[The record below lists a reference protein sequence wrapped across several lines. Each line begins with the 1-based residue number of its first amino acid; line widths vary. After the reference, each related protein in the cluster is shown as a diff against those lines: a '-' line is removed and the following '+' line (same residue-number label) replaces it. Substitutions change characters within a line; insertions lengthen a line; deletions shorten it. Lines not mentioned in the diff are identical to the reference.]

1 MKIKTGFCCVFDG
14 DYKNDP
20 QYSIYHEHP
29 TKHSFFLYPYI
40 APEKFLVKAYL
51 DANPNASLQTALN
64 YSDHHS
70 LFHEMVNIG
79 LAPDENQARNLCWQC
94 FILTP
99 DYRKLES
106 DLVRF
111 LLKTISHFSLQS
123 D

>member
-1 MKIKTGFCCVFDG
+1 M
-14 DYKNDP
+14 
-20 QYSIYHEHP
+20 
-29 TKHSFFLYPYI
+29 
-40 APEKFLVKAYL
+40 

-79 LAPDENQARNLCWQC
+79 LAADENQARNLCWQS

-106 DLVRF
+106 DLIRF